1 MSWIRGWRRWQGR
14 RPDRRELPEDASA
27 ETDPTAREREGMVR
41 EQIENRGVRD
51 PEVLAAM
58 RRVPRHLFVDSA
70 WAYDDRALPL
80 THGQT
85 ISQPFVVALM
95 TQFARPPAGWH
106 GARVLEIGT
115 GSGYQAAVL
124 AEMGAAVVSIE
135 RDPEL
140 SARAAR
146 NLAAAGYGGVVT
158 EVGDGTQG
166 WPASA
171 PYHAILVT
179 AAGPS
184 IPAPLREQLNPDGG
198 RMVIP
203 VGDREGQ
210 WLTLVERH
218 GDEWR
223 EKSLEPV
230 MFVPLIGTHGYG
242 EGIGQ

>member
-14 RPDRRELPEDASA
+14 RPDRRELPEDPSA
-27 ETDPTAREREGMVR
+27 ETDPTARAREGMVR

-124 AEMGAAVVSIE
+124 AELGAAVVSIE

-146 NLAAAGYGGVVT
+146 NL
-158 EVGDGTQG
+158 
-166 WPASA
+166 
-171 PYHAILVT
+171 
-179 AAGPS
+179 
-184 IPAPLREQLNPDGG
+184 
-198 RMVIP
+198 
-203 VGDREGQ
+203 
-210 WLTLVERH
+210 
-218 GDEWR
+218 
-223 EKSLEPV
+223 
-230 MFVPLIGTHGYG
+230 
-242 EGIGQ
+242 